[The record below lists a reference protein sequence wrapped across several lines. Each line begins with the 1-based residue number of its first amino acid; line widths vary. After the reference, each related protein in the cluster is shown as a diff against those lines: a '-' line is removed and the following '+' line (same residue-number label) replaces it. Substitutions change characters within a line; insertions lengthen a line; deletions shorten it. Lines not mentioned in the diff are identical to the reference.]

1 MRSSVVPH
9 TMASETAQKTNWKNH
24 FASTVASERPITG
37 KAVCGSPKS
46 RRKKPWVPM
55 MCPSGPPNA
64 NANPTAQYRM
74 PAIEKLVTILA
85 MTVPAFLP
93 REKPISRNAKPACMN
108 ITKQPATITQIELM
122 PTESG
127 NPLPAASKVS
137 ARAAAGAS
145 STSTALSA
153 SARTANERL
162 SMDPPWSSGPGS
174 LSRGAPRAIRPVSK
188 DPGDRFAPASKPT
201 RTALPQGEPVG
212 DIFRP
217 VAKVGLPPST

>member
-1 MRSSVVPH
+1 
-9 TMASETAQKTNWKNH
+9 
-24 FASTVASERPITG
+24 
-37 KAVCGSPKS
+37 
-46 RRKKPWVPM
+46 
-55 MCPSGPPNA
+55 
-64 NANPTAQYRM
+64 
-74 PAIEKLVTILA
+74 

-127 NPLPAASKVS
+127 SPLPAASKVS

-174 LSRGAPRAIRPVSK
+174 LSRGAPPVIRPVSK
-188 DPGDRFAPASKPT
+188 DPARP
-201 RTALPQGEPVG
+201 
-212 DIFRP
+212 FRP
-217 VAKVGLPPST
+217 GVETRPHRPSLRANPPAACFALWIKSALPPST